1 MNQDPMATTRTT
13 PIRPPSPPQG
23 TATVRK
29 RTAAPVSFIFLL
41 LLLHPLRAQTGAALV
56 QSIRSAGPDLTACY
70 RVRDVTLAKEDLKL
84 YLTEGILL
92 FSKPVNGERI
102 SAAFSADVEG
112 GDGEVL
118 LLPPYPGERQSLAK
132 FSQSPNLDQHFRAA
146 ILLSTDGSLQQLFD
160 RLSKGEEG
168 RPMPELAPL
177 MAEQFTAV
185 LSNVTSGFELRI
197 VQDLFTPAATR
208 QGLLFGAIGGARA
221 ANFDVFYDAQAR
233 EQIAVGQLSGRPRG
247 SGYDIW
253 TSFPARSSRTGSAK
267 PPAQPLLTQR
277 FRIEAALDAN
287 LRLSATV
294 HITAKVGPN
303 PVRALPFLISRAMH
317 VTAARVDGAPAELI
331 SRDSSGA
338 GPVRAGENED
348 YLVLLPS
355 ALAPGSAHEIEFE
368 EDGAVIS
375 SAGNDVYFVAARANW
390 YPRSG
395 TEFATYDLTFKY
407 PKRLTLVTPGDVT
420 EDRVDGDFRITRRVT
435 PNPIRVAGFNLGDY
449 EKISGGSPGFR
460 VDVYGNR
467 RLENALQPRLPVMV
481 QSADPTPLAAGRG
494 GGSGL
499 VRGGRGAPPPDTTP
513 QPLLTPATPDP
524 LARLR
529 AVAADVASAVQFY
542 SGLFGPPAAPS
553 LTVAPIP
560 GPFGQGF
567 PGLVYLSTLAY
578 LDPNARPS
586 NTRGPR
592 EQVFFSD
599 LIEAHEVAHQWWG
612 DLVVPAG
619 YQDEWLSE
627 ALASYSALM
636 YLEKKK
642 GAKAL
647 EDVLEDYRDTLLR
660 KNDEGVTE
668 ESAGPITLGF
678 RLESGSEEAFRDI
691 VYYKG
696 AWVFHMLRRR
706 MGDERFLK
714 MLAELRRRFD
724 STPVSTADLRTVVKQ
739 FLPPGVT
746 PSMIDSFFDTW
757 VYSTG
762 IPALKVTY
770 TAKGAAPA
778 IRLTGTVEQSGVAD
792 DFSTQVPVEIQFAKA
807 PPQIVWVDTTNSGAV
822 FTATV
827 KQPPIKVSVPT
838 GTGVLAAKK

>member
-1 MNQDPMATTRTT
+1 MPHR
-13 PIRPPSPPQG
+13 
-23 TATVRK
+23 TATARE
-29 RTAAPVSFIFLL
+29 RTVASFFFLL
-41 LLLHPLRAQTGAALV
+41 LTLHPLRAQTGAALV

-70 RVRDVTLAKEDLKL
+70 RVRDITLAKEDLKL
-84 YLTEGILL
+84 YLTEGIIL

-118 LLPPYPGERQSLAK
+118 LLPPYSGERQSLAK
-132 FSQSPNLDQHFRAA
+132 FTQSPNLDQHFRGA
-146 ILLSTDGSLQQLFD
+146 ILLSTDGSLQQLFE

-168 RPMPELAPL
+168 KPMPELAPL
-177 MAEQFTAV
+177 LAEQFATG
-185 LSNVTSGFELRI
+185 LSNITSGFELRA
-197 VQDLFTPAATR
+197 VQDLLTPAATR
-208 QGLLFGAIGGARA
+208 QGLFFGAVGGTRVG
-221 ANFDVFYDAQAR
+221 NFDVFYDAQAR
-233 EQIAVGQLSGRPRG
+233 EQIAVGQLSGRASG

-253 TSFPARSSRTGSAK
+253 TSFPARSSRTGAAK
-267 PPAQPLLTQR
+267 PPAQTLLTQH
-277 FRIEAALDAN
+277 FRIDASLDAT
-287 LRLSATV
+287 LHLTATV
-294 HITAKVGPN
+294 RTAAKVGAN
-303 PVRALPFLISRAMH
+303 PVRVLPFLISRAMH

-331 SRDSSGA
+331 ARDSSGA
-338 GPVRAGENED
+338 GPIRAGENED
-348 YLVLLPS
+348 YLVILP
-355 ALAPGSAHEIEFE
+355 APLAPGSAHEIEFE

-395 TEFATYDLTFKY
+395 TEFAIYDLTFKY

-420 EDRVDGDFRITRRVT
+420 DDHVDGDSRITRRVT
-435 PNPIRVAGFNLGDY
+435 SSPIRVAGFNLGDY

-460 VDVYGNR
+460 VDVYGNH
-467 RLENALQPRLPVMV
+467 RLENALQPRLPLMV
-481 QSADPTPLAAGRG
+481 QSTDPTPLSAGRG

-499 VRGGRGAPPPDTTP
+499 GRGGRGAPPPDTTP
-513 QPLLTPATPDP
+513 QPLLTPSAPDP
-524 LARLR
+524 VARLR
-529 AVAADVASAVQFY
+529 TVASDVASAVQYY

-599 LIEAHEVAHQWWG
+599 IMEAHEVAHQWWG
-612 DLVVPAG
+612 DLVIPAG

-642 GAKAL
+642 GPKAL

-660 KNDEGVTE
+660 KNDDGVTA

-724 STPVSTADLRTVVKQ
+724 ATPVSTADLRTVVKQ

-762 IPALKVTY
+762 IPALKATY
-770 TAKGAAPA
+770 TAKGVAPA
-778 IRLTGTVEQSGVAD
+778 IRITGTVEQSGVAD
-792 DFSTQVPVEIQFAKA
+792 DFSTQVPVEIQLPKG

-822 FTATV
+822 FNVTV
-827 KQPPIKVSVPT
+827 KQPPVKISIPT